1 MGMVVWMLREIQ
13 TLLTYFWH
21 LKVYNLMILI
31 KYFSIVSKKSYEIKS
46 NMDIREYNRKKVSC
60 ILLALGRGRKMREVE
75 EDGTEKEQ
83 KGWGKR
89 HSKAS
94 ESG

>member
-1 MGMVVWMLREIQ
+1 
-13 TLLTYFWH
+13 
-21 LKVYNLMILI
+21 MILI
-31 KYFSIVSKKSYEIKS
+31 KYFSIVSKKVIKS
-46 NMDIREYNRKKVSC
+46 KVIWTLENITEKKVSC

>member
-1 MGMVVWMLREIQ
+1 
-13 TLLTYFWH
+13 
-21 LKVYNLMILI
+21 
-31 KYFSIVSKKSYEIKS
+31 
-46 NMDIREYNRKKVSC
+46 
-60 ILLALGRGRKMREVE
+60 MREVE

-94 ESG
+94 KSVVSVTLRNC